1 MAALLELSVT
11 MLPPTLG
18 TGISGS
24 MMTYSLLMA
33 PSYFYS
39 NALVLTFTRVCF
51 LAVFVSLNGLR
62 RGDILSAAT
71 SEEVC
76 YDLFS

>member
-11 MLPPTLG
+11 MLPPALG

-24 MMTYSLLMA
+24 MMTCSLLIA

-39 NALVLTFTRVCF
+39 NALVLAFTRGSF

-76 YDLFS
+76 